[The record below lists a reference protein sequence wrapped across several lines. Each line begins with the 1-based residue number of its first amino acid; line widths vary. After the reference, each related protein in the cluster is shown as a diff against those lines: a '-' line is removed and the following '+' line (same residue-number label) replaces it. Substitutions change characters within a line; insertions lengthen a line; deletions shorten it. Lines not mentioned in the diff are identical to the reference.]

1 VFRYTKKTLVREIVV
16 VIAAL
21 VMLTPFYIL
30 ISTSLK
36 SSDQLLTTPAL
47 SFPTSPTFKNFV
59 ELLAPSSGASSS
71 ILQGL
76 LSSLIITAGTVVCL
90 IAVGSPA
97 AYVLTRST
105 SRWSSRTY
113 YLFLI
118 AILLPTQ
125 LGVVPLYVEAR
136 TLGLVG
142 TPWGMIVIYTGTLMP
157 LAVFLYGG
165 FFRNLPRDYEE
176 AATVDG
182 ASRGKV
188 FLRIVFP
195 LMGPATGTVAILA
208 GLIVWNDFFTAL
220 IFLNGSNYQTL
231 PVVMYNYVG
240 SLVSQWN
247 LIFAVVIISM
257 VPILAFYFFA
267 QKKFIQGFAGGLKG

>member
-1 VFRYTKKTLVREIVV
+1 MFHYTKKTLVREIVTI
-16 VIAAL
+16 IAAL
-21 VMLTPFYIL
+21 IMLLPFYIL

-36 SSDQLLTTPAL
+36 SDDQVLTTSSLA
-47 SFPTSPTFKNFV
+47 FPSSPTFQNFV
-59 ELLAPSSGASSS
+59 TLLSPSSDAASAIFKGLASSAIITVGS
-71 ILQGL
+71 ILG
-76 LSSLIITAGTVVCL
+76 LIILGA
-90 IAVGSPA
+90 PA
-97 AYVLTRST
+97 AYVFGRST
-105 SRWSSRTY
+105 SRLSKRTF

-136 TLGLVG
+136 SLGLTG
-142 TPWGMIVIYTGTLMP
+142 TPWGMIVIYTGVLMP
-157 LAVFLYGG
+157 LSVFLYAG
-165 FFRNLPRDYEE
+165 FFRGLPRDYEE

-182 ASRGKV
+182 ASRGQT
-188 FLRIVFP
+188 FMRIVFP
-195 LMGPATGTVAILA
+195 LMGPATGTVSILA
-208 GLIVWNDFFTAL
+208 GLIVWNDFFTAI
-220 IFLNGSNYQTL
+220 IFLNGSDYQTL

-267 QKKFIQGFAGGLKG
+267 QKKFIQGYAGGLKG

>member
-1 VFRYTKKTLVREIVV
+1 VFRYTRKTLILEIGTVL
-16 VIAAL
+16 AAV
-21 VMLTPFYIL
+21 VMLMPFYFL
-30 ISTSLK
+30 VSTSLK
-36 SSDQLLTTPAL
+36 SEQQVLTTSTL
-47 SFPTSPTFKNFV
+47 SFPASPTFQNFV
-59 ELLAPSSGASSS
+59 DLLAPGSGASSS
-71 ILQGL
+71 IFHGL
-76 LSSLIITAGTVVCL
+76 LASVLITTGTILAL

-105 SRWSSRTY
+105 SRWSNRTY

-125 LGVVPLYVEAR
+125 LGIVPLYVEAR

-142 TPWGMIVIYTGTLMP
+142 TPWGMIVVYTGMLMP
-157 LAVFLYGG
+157 LSVFLYAG
-165 FFRNLPRDYEE
+165 FFRRMPIDYEE

-182 ASRGKV
+182 ASRT
-188 FLRIVFP
+188 RIFTRVVFP

-220 IFLNGSNYQTL
+220 IFLNGSEYQTL

-240 SLVSQWN
+240 SLVSQ
-247 LIFAVVIISM
+247 
-257 VPILAFYFFA
+257 
-267 QKKFIQGFAGGLKG
+267 

>member
-1 VFRYTKKTLVREIVV
+1 MFRYTRKTLILEICTVLATV
-16 VIAAL
+16 
-21 VMLTPFYIL
+21 VMLMPFYFL
-30 ISTSLK
+30 VSTSLK
-36 SSDQLLTTPAL
+36 SEQQVLTTSTL
-47 SFPTSPTFKNFV
+47 SFPTSPTFQNFV
-59 ELLAPSSGASSS
+59 TLLAPSGGASSS
-71 ILQGL
+71 IFHGL
-76 LSSLIITAGTVVCL
+76 LSSVMITAGTILAL

-105 SRWSSRTY
+105 SRWSNRTY

-125 LGVVPLYVEAR
+125 LGIVPLYVEAR

-142 TPWGMIVIYTGTLMP
+142 TPWGMIVVYTGMLMP
-157 LAVFLYGG
+157 LSVFLYAG
-165 FFRNLPRDYEE
+165 FFRRLPLDYEE

-182 ASRGKV
+182 ASRT
-188 FLRIVFP
+188 RIFTRVVFP

-220 IFLNGSNYQTL
+220 IFLNGSEYQTL

-247 LIFAVVIISM
+247 LIFAVVIVSM
-257 VPILAFYFFA
+257 IPILAFYFFA
-267 QKKFIQGFAGGLKG
+267 QKKFIQGYAGGLKG

>member
-1 VFRYTKKTLVREIVV
+1 MFRYTKKTLILEILTVLAV
-16 VIAAL
+16 L
-21 VMLTPFYIL
+21 VMLMPFYFL

-36 SSDQLLTTPAL
+36 TGDQVVKTSTL
-47 SFPTSPTFKNFV
+47 SFPTSPTFQNFV
-59 ELLAPSSGASSS
+59 TLLSPSSGASSS
-71 ILQGL
+71 IFKGL
-76 LSSLIITAGTVVCL
+76 ESSLIITAGSILGL
-90 IAVGSPA
+90 IVVGSPA
-97 AYVLTRST
+97 AYVLTRAT
-105 SRWSSRTY
+105 SRWSTRTY

-136 TLGLVG
+136 KLGLVG
-142 TPWGMIVIYTGTLMP
+142 TPWGMIVIYTGMLMP
-157 LAVFLYGG
+157 LSVFLYSG
-165 FFRNLPRDYEE
+165 FIRRLPKDYEE

-182 ASRGKV
+182 ASRGGV
-188 FLRIVFP
+188 FVRIVFP
-195 LMGPATGTVAILA
+195 LLAPATGTVSILA

-220 IFLNGSNYQTL
+220 IFLNGSKYQTL

-247 LIFAVVIISM
+247 LIFAVVIVSM

-267 QKKFIQGFAGGLKG
+267 QKKFIQGYAGGLKG

>member
-1 VFRYTKKTLVREIVV
+1 VTL
-16 VIAAL
+16 L
-21 VMLTPFYIL
+21 SP
-30 ISTSLK
+30 
-36 SSDQLLTTPAL
+36 SSD
-47 SFPTSPTFKNFV
+47 
-59 ELLAPSSGASSS
+59 ASSA
-71 ILQGL
+71 IFHGL
-76 LSSLIITAGTVVCL
+76 LSSLIITVGTIVGL
-90 IAVGSPA
+90 IALGSPA

-105 SRWSSRTY
+105 SRWSTRTY

-136 TLGLVG
+136 SLGLVG
-142 TPWGMIVIYTGTLMP
+142 TPWGMIVIYTGVLMP
-157 LAVFLYGG
+157 LSVFLYGG
-165 FFRNLPRDYEE
+165 FFRGLPRDYEE

-182 ASRGKV
+182 ASRAKV

-220 IFLNGSNYQTL
+220 IFLNGSGWSTL

-240 SLVSQWN
+240 GLVSQWN

-267 QKKFIQGFAGGLKG
+267 QRRFIQGYGGGLKG

>member
-1 VFRYTKKTLVREIVV
+1 MFRYTRKTLVLEIVT
-16 VIAAL
+16 ILAAV
-21 VMLTPFYIL
+21 VMLMPFYFL

-36 SSDQLLTTPAL
+36 TSDQVLTTSSL
-47 SFPTSPTFKNFV
+47 SFPTSPTFANFT
-59 ELLAPSSGASSS
+59 ELLAGQASDS
-71 ILQGL
+71 IFTGL
-76 LSSLIITAGTVVCL
+76 LSSLIITAGTIIGLVV
-90 IAVGSPA
+90 VGSPA
-97 AYVLTRST
+97 AYVLTRAT
-105 SRWSSRTY
+105 SRWANRTF

-125 LGVVPLYVEAR
+125 LGIVPLYVGAR

-142 TPWGMIVIYTGTLMP
+142 SPWGMIVVYTGTLIP
-157 LAVFLYGG
+157 LSVFLYSG
-165 FFRNLPRDYEE
+165 FFRRMPRDYEE

-182 ASRGKV
+182 ASRT
-188 FLRIVFP
+188 RIFTSVVFP
-195 LMGPATGTVAILA
+195 LMGPATGTVSILA

-220 IFLNGSNYQTL
+220 IFLNGSESQTL

-247 LIFAVVIISM
+247 LIFAVVIVSM

-267 QKKFIQGFAGGLKG
+267 QKRFIQGYAGGLKG

>member
-1 VFRYTKKTLVREIVV
+1 VFRYSKKTLILEIITVLG
-16 VIAAL
+16 AL
-21 VMLTPFYIL
+21 VMLAPFYLL

-36 SSDQLLTTPAL
+36 TGPQVLTTSTL

-59 ELLAPSSGASSS
+59 TLLSPSSDASSA
-71 ILQGL
+71 IFHGL
-76 LSSLIITAGTVVCL
+76 LSSVIITTGTILAL
-90 IAVGSPA
+90 IAIGSPA

-105 SRWSSRTY
+105 GRWSTRTY

-125 LGVVPLYVEAR
+125 LGIVPLYVEAR
-136 TLGLVG
+136 SLGLVG
-142 TPWGMIVIYTGTLMP
+142 TPWGMIVIYAGTLMP
-157 LAVFLYGG
+157 LSVFLYGG
-165 FFRNLPRDYEE
+165 FFRGLPRDYEE

-182 ASRGKV
+182 ASPAKV

-220 IFLNGSNYQTL
+220 IFLNGSDYQTL

-247 LIFAVVIISM
+247 LIFAVVIVSM

>member
-1 VFRYTKKTLVREIVV
+1 VL
-16 VIAAL
+16 
-21 VMLTPFYIL
+21 
-30 ISTSLK
+30 SGS
-36 SSDQLLTTPAL
+36 AL
-47 SFPTSPTFKNFV
+47 SFPSSPTFQNFV
-59 ELLAPSSGASSS
+59 TLLSPSSDASGA
-71 ILQGL
+71 ILNGL
-76 LSSLIITAGTVVCL
+76 LYSLIITAGTIIGL
-90 IAVGSPA
+90 IVVGSPA

-105 SRWSSRTY
+105 SRWSNRTY

-125 LGVVPLYVEAR
+125 LGIVPLYVEAR
-136 TLGLVG
+136 NLGLTG
-142 TPWGMIVIYTGTLMP
+142 SPWGMIVVYTGVLMP
-157 LAVFLYGG
+157 LSVFLYGG
-165 FFRNLPRDYEE
+165 FFRRLPRDYEE

-188 FLRIVFP
+188 FVRIVFP

-220 IFLNGSNYQTL
+220 IFLNGSNYATL
-231 PVVMYNYVG
+231 PVAMYTYVG
-240 SLVSQWN
+240 GLVSQWN

-267 QKKFIQGFAGGLKG
+267 QKRFIQGYGGGLKG